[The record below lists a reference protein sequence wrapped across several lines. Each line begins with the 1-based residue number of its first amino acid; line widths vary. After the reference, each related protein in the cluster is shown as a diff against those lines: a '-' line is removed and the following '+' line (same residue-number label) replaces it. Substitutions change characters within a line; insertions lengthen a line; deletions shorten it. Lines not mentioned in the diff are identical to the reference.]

1 MTRGIG
7 LYVHIPFCASRC
19 PYCDFA
25 TAPATTALRGRYLDA
40 LAHEIA
46 REGDLLGR
54 PRVRTLFFGGGT
66 PSLLEPDEIE
76 RLGNELGRAFV
87 LRPREVTLE
96 ANPAT
101 LDRARLEAWLALGL
115 TRLSLGAQSFD
126 AAGLRA
132 LGRTHQ
138 PEDSAAAVAVA
149 RAARLDVNLDLIFGW
164 PGQTA
169 MAWERDLEVAAG
181 LTPDHVSCYPLELR
195 LDPEGSVPNWPG
207 GGWPVLERWRLAAAA
222 AQPDD
227 AGIAR
232 MYRVAERSLGRAGY
246 RHYEI
251 ANWALPGKRSLH
263 NLGYWRDREW
273 LGVGAGAHTH
283 LAGARSANPVDLRAY
298 IEGVESG
305 TARTIDADSDPSSE
319 NAMLALRLD
328 SGLDLQRYAARFGD
342 TEAARVRSAL
352 REVEPAHLIRMTDGH
367 ARLTARGRLLASE
380 VFVRLLP

>member
-1 MTRGIG
+1 MSRGIG

-25 TAPATTALRGRYLDA
+25 TAPVMTALRGRYLDA
-40 LAHEIA
+40 LCREID
-46 REGDLLGR
+46 REGEVLAR

-66 PSLLEPDEIE
+66 PSLLEPGEIAT
-76 RLGNELGRAFV
+76 LGDALRRAFV

-126 AAGLRA
+126 ARGLRA

-149 RAARLDVNLDLIFGW
+149 RDAGLDVNLDLIFGW
-164 PGQTA
+164 PHETIDDWG
-169 MAWERDLEVAAG
+169 RDLTIATE
-181 LTPDHVSCYPLELR
+181 LEPDHVSCYPLELR
-195 LDPEGSVPNWPG
+195 LDPDGSIPNWPG
-207 GGWPVLERWRLAAAA
+207 GGWPVLDRWRRAAAA

-227 AGIAR
+227 AGMAL

-251 ANWALPGKRSLH
+251 ANWARPGKRSLH
-263 NLGYWRDREW
+263 NLGYWRDRDW

-283 LAGARSANPVDLRAY
+283 LAGRRSANPADLRAY
-298 IEGVESG
+298 ISRVETG
-305 TARTIDADSDPSSE
+305 TERQVDEDSDPSSE
-319 NAMLALRLD
+319 AAMLALRLD
-328 SGLDLQRYAARFGD
+328 SGLDLERYAARFGEGA
-342 TEAARVRSAL
+342 TTRVRTAL
-352 REVEPAHLIRMTDGH
+352 RAVAPAHLVRMKGRH